1 LRRHLYKF
9 KKNLLLNQLFRQD
22 RGTKSWPNHFSLQWL
37 AIALPI
43 PREAAINMMRLSL
56 KRQNAHGPEC
66 RSLRSISS
74 RLSPLRFFPLLSL
87 ALSLPLSACISLAP
101 ETQTPEIVSALPQSY
116 GVTASNQTS
125 YKPASWWKAFKDP
138 VLDALVDDALNSNLD
153 VAESVARL
161 EQVSA
166 QARIAR
172 SALLPS
178 IDASLSANRTSTPL
192 AGSPFGGLGG
202 GIIDRIENTAITPS
216 LGIAYELDLFGRN
229 RNDFAAARQDAIAS
243 GFDLRAVQL
252 TAAAETISAYFD
264 VVDTRRQIALSGILA
279 DILQDRSRRTE
290 EAFRRGLAES
300 FELFQIR
307 QELRATQAALPQLE
321 SALANSENR
330 LALLTG
336 GYPETLRQKLAGPLT
351 PRLVFADIPAG
362 LPVNLLSQ
370 RPDIEAAWARL
381 DAARL
386 RIGARKAE
394 RFPQI
399 SLSAAIGTQGNSL
412 ASALNLADNWS
423 SSLAANIVAPIFN
436 AGRISANIRSARAQ
450 YDQQAAIYARSVL
463 TAFQEVSSAIT
474 DYEKQRQRYVLV
486 TSQLQEAQ
494 LSLDLQKRRFASGVG
509 TYISYLDALV
519 TTYRVEADLSTA
531 ARSTALARLNVHR
544 ALAGNWALGD
554 KQITGSDQLLEDG
567 NE

>member
-1 LRRHLYKF
+1 MFNMKSQPLSRQNVYRAERRPLH
-9 KKNLLLNQLFRQD
+9 
-22 RGTKSWPNHFSLQWL
+22 GWPRSLSPS
-37 AIALPI
+37 IALT
-43 PREAAINMMRLSL
+43 
-56 KRQNAHGPEC
+56 
-66 RSLRSISS
+66 
-74 RLSPLRFFPLLSL
+74 
-87 ALSLPLSACISLAP
+87 LPLCACLSLAP
-101 ETQTPEIVSALPQSY
+101 EAQTPDIVTQLPEQYTAQAAGPDKGQNDSADYQ
-116 GVTASNQTS
+116 
-125 YKPASWWKAFKDP
+125 PASWWKAFQDP
-138 VLDALVDDALNSNLD
+138 VLNALVEDALVSNLD

-202 GIIDRIENTAITPS
+202 GIIDRIDNTAINPS

-264 VVDTRRQIALSGILA
+264 VVDTRRQIALSRTLA
-279 DILQDRSRRTE
+279 DILQDRSQRTE

-307 QELRATQAALPQLE
+307 QELRSTQAALPQLE
-321 SALANSENR
+321 SALANTENR

-336 GYPETLRQKLAGPLT
+336 GYPEPLREKLAGPLT
-351 PRLVFADIPAG
+351 PRLVFEDIPAG
-362 LPVNLLSQ
+362 LPINLLSQ

-399 SLSAAIGTQGNSL
+399 SLSASIGTQGDTL
-412 ASALNLADNWS
+412 ARAINIADNWS
-423 SSLAANIVAPIFN
+423 SALAANIVAPIFN
-436 AGRISANIRSARAQ
+436 AGRITANIKSARAQ

-463 TAFQEVSSAIT
+463 TAFQEVSSALT

-509 TYISYLDALV
+509 TYIAYLDALV

-544 ALAGNWALGD
+544 ALAGNWALD
-554 KQITGSDQLLEDG
+554 DERISDSEQQAEDG